1 MFTKQ
6 ISVFLENKKGR
17 LAELTRLLWEKGIN
31 IRAMS
36 LADTVDFGVVRL
48 IVKDPAACLEALR
61 EQGFAAQET
70 DVLAVQIPD
79 VPGSLH
85 EVVELLDRQGINIEY
100 MYTFFGRTGEKAI
113 VVFKGDDAAKA
124 AGALGRAGVNLLGDR
139 VSENL

>member
-17 LAELTRLLWEKGIN
+17 LAEVTKLLWETGIN

-36 LADTVDFGVVRL
+36 LADTADFGVLRL
-48 IVKDPAACLEALR
+48 IVNDPAACLKALR
-61 EQGFAAQET
+61 GQDFAAQET

-85 EVVELLDRQGINIEY
+85 EVVELLDRQGVNVEY
-100 MYTFFGRTGEKAI
+100 MYTFFGKTGEKAI
-113 VVFKGDDAAKA
+113 VVFKADDAAKA
-124 AGALGRAGVNLLGDR
+124 AGALAEAGVNLLGER